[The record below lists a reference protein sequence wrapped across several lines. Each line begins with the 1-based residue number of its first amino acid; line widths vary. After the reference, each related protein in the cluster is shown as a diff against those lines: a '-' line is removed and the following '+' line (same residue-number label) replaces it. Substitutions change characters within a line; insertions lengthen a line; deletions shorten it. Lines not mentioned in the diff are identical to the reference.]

1 MKTLFVVIVVS
12 FLLSFASGQVV
23 KSHCYDV
30 NDHMRACELANG
42 KVHTVTVYEDETWD
56 TWWTLKAWKV
66 ELGKIR
72 AKQAADAAPAKKKA
86 EKEAEVGT
94 KRMDAF

>member
-1 MKTLFVVIVVS
+1 MKALFVVIVVS
-12 FLLSFASGQVV
+12 FLLSFAGGQVV
-23 KSHCYDV
+23 KSNCYDV

-42 KVHTVTVYEDETWD
+42 EVHTVTVYEDETWN

-72 AKQAADAAPAKKKA
+72 AKQAADAAQAKKKA
-86 EKEAEVGT
+86 ENEAEAERKGT
-94 KRMDAF
+94 EPF